1 MASARPVGAG
11 FFPLDEELALLPGS
25 LTPALHEQLVR
36 LGAWM
41 PFGPA
46 AKMLVDFMR
55 LTSVSAPTARR
66 HTEAAGAAYVACQT
80 EAVERL
86 EQHPPWPTQPA
97 EKLCFSVDGAMVPL
111 NNGEWAEA
119 KTLVIG
125 EVQPVRSQDGPSH
138 EMTQLSYFSRLTDH
152 ETFERLALVET
163 HRRGL
168 TQAKEAAAV
177 VDGAEWIQGFIDY
190 HRPDAL
196 RILDFPHA
204 AEYLNT
210 LGALTLGDGQSAPRE
225 WFTQTLHPLK
235 HEGPTAVWAEWQ
247 QLQEAHPDREE
258 VQKALAYLDKRLA
271 QMHYPGFQAAGW
283 PIGSGAVES
292 ANKLVVEARLKGSG
306 MRWARPHVDPMLALR
321 NVVCGDRWAEA
332 WEQIAPH
339 LRQQA
344 HQRRRIRSA
353 QTAQV
358 TAPATETVPEGQPLP
373 AAVKT
378 PTVTLP
384 VSIPAPEK
392 SEPKACPEQSRRVK
406 TDPTP
411 WRPAPNHPWRRLPI
425 GKALY
430 QPATSPN

>member
-36 LGAWM
+36 WGAWM
-41 PFGPA
+41 PFGSA
-46 AKMLVDFMR
+46 AKMLADFMR

-66 HTEAAGAAYVACQT
+66 HTEAAGTAYVACQT

-86 EQHPPWPTQPA
+86 EQHPPLPTQPA
-97 EKLCFSVDGAMVPL
+97 QKLCFSVDGAMVPL

-125 EVQPVRSQDGPSH
+125 AVKPVRSQDGPSH

-210 LGALTLGDGQSAPRE
+210 LGALTLGDGQSAPSE
-225 WFTQTLHPLK
+225 WFTQTLHQLK
-235 HEGPTAVWAEWQ
+235 HEGPTALWAEWP

-258 VQKALAYLDKRLA
+258 VEKALAYLDKRLA
-271 QMHYPGFQAAGW
+271 QMHSPGFQAAGW

-306 MRWARPHVDPMLALR
+306 MRWTRPHVDPMLALR
-321 NVVCGDRWAEA
+321 NVVCSDRWAEA

-344 HQRRRIRSA
+344 RQRRGTRSA
-353 QTAQV
+353 WVVQAVPLLPET
-358 TAPATETVPEGQPLP
+358 PAEGQPLT
-373 AAVKT
+373 ALAKI

-384 VSIPAPEK
+384 MSPPAPGT
-392 SEPKACPEQSRRVK
+392 SRPEVK

-411 WRPAPNHPWRRLPI
+411 WRPAPNHPWRRMPI
-425 GKALY
+425 GKARY
-430 QPATSPN
+430 QSATSPN